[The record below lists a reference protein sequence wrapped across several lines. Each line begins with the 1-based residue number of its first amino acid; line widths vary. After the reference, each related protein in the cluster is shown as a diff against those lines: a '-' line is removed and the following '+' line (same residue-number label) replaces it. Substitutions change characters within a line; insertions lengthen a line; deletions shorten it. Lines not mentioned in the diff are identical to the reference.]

1 MKRYP
6 FVLALAVSLLPLPAV
21 HAADADAGKDEP
33 APAPYKLKRRSSF
46 TPPTA
51 DARAPFWPIGW
62 VPKKTMIATAPGAPA
77 AAPAPL
83 LDEKAFRV
91 TSILL
96 GAGTAPSLAVINGR
110 ADGEGEFLKV
120 PRGTVVPA
128 VAGQLGAPAVARIRV
143 QLISDGS
150 VVLQCAEQ
158 AITIFMQRPELAL
171 RKVQEEQLTPEDR

>member
-1 MKRYP
+1 MKPHP
-6 FVLALAVSLLPLPAV
+6 FIFALAVSLFPLPAV
-21 HAADADAGKDEP
+21 HAADADPGKDE
-33 APAPYKLKRRSSF
+33 PAPYKLKRRSSF

-62 VPKKTMIATAPGAPA
+62 VPKKTMIASTPAAQA
-77 AAPAPL
+77 AAPTPL

-110 ADGEGEFLKV
+110 AYGEGEFVKV
-120 PRGTVVPA
+120 PRGSVAPA
-128 VAGQLGAPAVARIRV
+128 VAGKPAAPAVARIRV
-143 QLISDGS
+143 QRISDGS

-158 AITIFMQRPELAL
+158 AITISMQRQELAL
-171 RKVQEEQLTPEDR
+171 RKVQEEQLIPEDR

>member
-1 MKRYP
+1 MKPHP
-6 FVLALAVSLLPLPAV
+6 FILALAASLLPLPPV
-21 HAADADAGKDEP
+21 HATDADAGKDEP
-33 APAPYKLKRRSSF
+33 APYQLKRRSSF

-62 VPKKTMIATAPGAPA
+62 VPRKTMVASSPA
-77 AAPAPL
+77 AQVAAPAPL

-110 ADGEGEFLKV
+110 AYGEGEFLKV
-120 PRGTVVPA
+120 PRGSLAPA
-128 VAGQLGAPAVARIRV
+128 LAGKPGAPAVARIRV
-143 QLISDGS
+143 QRISDGS

-158 AITIFMQRPELAL
+158 AITISMQRQELAL
-171 RKVQEEQLTPEDR
+171 RKVQEEQLIPEDR

>member
-1 MKRYP
+1 MKPYP
-6 FVLALAVSLLPLPAV
+6 FVVALVVSLLPLPAV

-33 APAPYKLKRRSSF
+33 APYKLKRRSSF
-46 TPPTA
+46 TPPAA

-62 VPKKTMIATAPGAPA
+62 IPKKTMIATTPGAPA

-110 ADGEGEFLKV
+110 AYGEGEFLKV

-158 AITIFMQRPELAL
+158 AITISMQRPELAL